1 MADDVVVCQWRYG
14 HESSWAGNDMFCS
27 TLAMFWWEMLMNE
40 ISVAGLK
47 SDAEHRIGTEE
58 SLRDLYGE
66 THAMAVKKSLPA
78 LDDYCCDYISRS
90 PLLCLSTQ
98 HADGSADVS
107 PRGDPAGFVSVID
120 SKTLAIPD
128 RPGNNRL
135 DSLSNIISNPSVGLL
150 FLVPGFDDTLRV
162 NGRAFLSRDPDLLSS
177 MVVKDRTPT
186 LAVVVEV
193 REAFLHCA
201 KAFRR
206 ARLWQADA
214 LQDRKNL
221 PSLAAIVSEQVSGEA
236 VSADD
241 QEELGKALEQE
252 YRETMY

>member
-1 MADDVVVCQWRYG
+1 
-14 HESSWAGNDMFCS
+14 
-27 TLAMFWWEMLMNE
+27 MNE
-40 ISVAGLK
+40 
-47 SDAEHRIGTEE
+47 
-58 SLRDLYGE
+58 
-66 THAMAVKKSLPA
+66 
-78 LDDYCCDYISRS
+78 

-120 SKTLAIPD
+120 SKTLAIP
-128 RPGNNRL
+128 
-135 DSLSNIISNPSVGLL
+135 
-150 FLVPGFDDTLRV
+150 PGFDDTLRV

-221 PSLAAIVSEQVSGEA
+221 PSLAASIGRRCIEVCPRHEVVKRVMA
-236 VSADD
+236 SAFEKLV
-241 QEELGKALEQE
+241 QGKSCYYCSMTVQTVA
-252 YRETMY
+252 